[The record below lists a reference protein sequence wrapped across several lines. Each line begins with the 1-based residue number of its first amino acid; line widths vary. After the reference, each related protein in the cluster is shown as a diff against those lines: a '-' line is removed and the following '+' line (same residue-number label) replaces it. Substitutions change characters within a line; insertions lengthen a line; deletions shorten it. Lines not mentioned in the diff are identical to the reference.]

1 MFSELLNLFRPKVFE
16 EVTISRLHAMLH
28 GEVERLLAN
37 KGFEAVNDLIWV
49 RGDDAPIRQV
59 FKFSKLKGGVF
70 VPMWGVSLDF
80 VPHLSGKKVA
90 WHRSNKSAK
99 LDLCFHPQG
108 SALQMSYI
116 EGPTPILQRRKYVVG
131 QAVEEATK
139 FWQMC
144 HQIDALPDAIKW
156 LRAYYSEG
164 KGLNFYNYTQHFL
177 TVAFLLKRNGQP
189 EEAMTELD
197 RQYAEFREPE
207 AWQKLKSLLSE

>member
-1 MFSELLNLFRPKVFE
+1 M
-16 EVTISRLHAMLH
+16 
-28 GEVERLLAN
+28 
-37 KGFEAVNDLIWV
+37 
-49 RGDDAPIRQV
+49 

-70 VPMWGVSLDF
+70 VPIWGVSLDF

-90 WHRSNKSAK
+90 WHRSNKSAM

-108 SALQMSYI
+108 SALQMPYI
-116 EGPTPILQRRKYVVG
+116 EGPTPILRRHKYVVG

-156 LRAYYSEG
+156 LKAYYSEG
-164 KGLNFYNYTQHFL
+164 KGLTFYNYTQHFL
-177 TVAFLLKRNGQP
+177 TVAFLLKRSGRP
-189 EEAMTELD
+189 EEAIAELERHYTESW
-197 RQYAEFREPE
+197 EPE